1 MVMKNALGFTLLFL
15 LHLPAYSQTDSTS
28 VVAPSKYTHADSV
41 FLAKLNSNGN
51 IMIAAGVGLT
61 GVGGYLIYQGNKIY
75 NSKAAPGSSTPAQ
88 DESRNKRQGTIYLA
102 AGGAAIA
109 GGIVLAAFGIRN
121 KVEFKHRKKMMSIQ
135 GGLLDNGQLGALL
148 TF

>member
-1 MVMKNALGFTLLFL
+1 MKPLLGFVLFWL
-15 LHLPAYSQTDSTS
+15 LHLSTYSQSDSTN
-28 VVAPSKYTHADSV
+28 AATTPKYTHADSV

-75 NSKAAPGSSTPAQ
+75 NSKATPGSSTPAQ
-88 DESRNKRQGTIYLA
+88 DETRNKRQGTIYLA

-121 KVEFKHRKKMMSIQ
+121 KVEFKNRKKIMSVQ
-135 GGLLDNGQLGALL
+135 SGLLENGQLGALL